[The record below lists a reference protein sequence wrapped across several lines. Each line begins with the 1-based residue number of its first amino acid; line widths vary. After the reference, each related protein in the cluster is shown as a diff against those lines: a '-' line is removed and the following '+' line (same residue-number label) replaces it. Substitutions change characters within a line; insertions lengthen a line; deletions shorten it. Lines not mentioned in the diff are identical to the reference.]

1 MVPRKSV
8 TKKIIVTSPGKISYI
23 IFITAVT
30 KEITFRLSLIY
41 FYFMVVPTYSQVSN
55 CYLKRDRGGIKVF
68 TCKTDTSKFRSLMAE
83 FVLEDTSLEEL
94 ETFMWD
100 VDNYVNWQYNM
111 VEANLVKKLNDKEMI
126 YRSVVDA
133 PWPVDDRELLVQF
146 SVNRQI
152 ANQLSFFIHS
162 VSFDY
167 PIKDGLIRV
176 PFSQASWHVEKLGAD
191 LQVKYTLNIDPG
203 GYVPPVLVNMAMA
216 DGPYESFHN
225 LKNLIEK
232 K

>member
-1 MVPRKSV
+1 MINTVPVNRGERITIYTL
-8 TKKIIVTSPGKISYI
+8 TK
-23 IFITAVT
+23 AN
-30 KEITFRLSLIY
+30 TFPLYLIY
-41 FYFMVVPTYSQVSN
+41 FYCMMIPAYGQDSN
-55 CYLKRDRGGIKVF
+55 CSLKKDKNGIKVY
-68 TCKTDTSKFRSLMAE
+68 TCKSDTSKFRSLMAE

-100 VDNYVNWQYNM
+100 VDNYVNWQYNT

-126 YRSVVDA
+126 YQSVVDA

-152 ANQLSFFIHS
+152 TNQLSFFIYS
-162 VSFDY
+162 VSYDY
-167 PIKDGLIRV
+167 PIKDDLIRV
-176 PFSQASWHVEKLGAD
+176 PFSQASWHVTKFGAD
-191 LQVKYTLNIDPG
+191 LRVKYTLNIDPG

-225 LKNLIEK
+225 LKNLVEK